1 MGTPFLNIYDRAL
14 VVIQD
19 FRLDN
24 LYEMDYKTFILFMKG
39 FLVNG
44 IDLFNGCLVNLD
56 YEDIE
61 EEETIINE
69 DGEEETITVTNS
81 YFLNNLTTKEQS
93 ILAMIVV
100 YNWFDRELQD
110 VRQFG
115 LHLTTRSFK
124 VVTEN
129 QNFAKR
135 SEHLDKLREKYLQEI
150 NNYQIE
156 NMDKLV
162 AEIGGL

>member
-61 EEETIINE
+61 EEEFN
-69 DGEEETITVTNS
+69 
-81 YFLNNLTTKEQS
+81 
-93 ILAMIVV
+93 ILAV
-100 YNWFDRELQD
+100 
-110 VRQFG
+110 
-115 LHLTTRSFK
+115 
-124 VVTEN
+124 
-129 QNFAKR
+129 
-135 SEHLDKLREKYLQEI
+135 LDL
-150 NNYQIE
+150 
-156 NMDKLV
+156 
-162 AEIGGL
+162 